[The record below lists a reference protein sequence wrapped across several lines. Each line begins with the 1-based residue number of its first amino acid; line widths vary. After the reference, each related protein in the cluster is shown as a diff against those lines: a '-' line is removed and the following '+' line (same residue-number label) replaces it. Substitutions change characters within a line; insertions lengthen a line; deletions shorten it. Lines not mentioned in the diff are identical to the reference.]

1 MEVYRVLRVS
11 CLPYFTR
18 TSSRNCN
25 WRRCNNDLCFDWK
38 VGFTSCFQQRTA
50 EAWKWEFGADV
61 YYKRPRYRDAN
72 RQWIFEVR
80 VRKKVSE
87 NMRLKNLFRVV
98 WLKWVEEIVKWKKG
112 TCVHE
117 GAQSRERRK
126 RNGECKLF
134 RVVQSFSALT
144 LFYMVSS
151 IAVYLTSSTRTLNR
165 VNDTLFWLSR
175 FLICYSIELYEI
187 LFRNKCYKRSFRS
200 ILRIITIR

>member
-1 MEVYRVLRVS
+1 M
-11 CLPYFTR
+11 
-18 TSSRNCN
+18 
-25 WRRCNNDLCFDWK
+25 
-38 VGFTSCFQQRTA
+38 
-50 EAWKWEFGADV
+50 
-61 YYKRPRYRDAN
+61 
-72 RQWIFEVR
+72 
-80 VRKKVSE
+80 RKKVSE

-151 IAVYLTSSTRTLNR
+151 IAVYLTSSTRMLNK
-165 VNDTLFWLSR
+165 VNDTLF
-175 FLICYSIELYEI
+175 
-187 LFRNKCYKRSFRS
+187 
-200 ILRIITIR
+200 